1 MLNKYARWIIAEPM
15 HWLAQRL
22 HAAKITPNTITL
34 FGFILTVLSSM
45 IIATGALIS
54 GGLLLLIASAGDM
67 LDGIL
72 ARLTRPSKF
81 GAFLDST
88 LDRYSESI
96 TFFGLAYYYSTQT
109 NARTELTLIFFII
122 VGSLMVSYTRA
133 RAEGLN
139 IECKVGWLQ
148 RPERVMLLIVGL
160 LTNWIFP
167 ISTLTLVLWILA
179 IFTNFTALQR
189 IYEVYWRTTQA
200 QVSAPP
206 QEET

>member
-15 HWLAQRL
+15 RWLAQRL
-22 HAAKITPNTITL
+22 HAAKVTPNTITL
-34 FGFILTVLSSM
+34 FGFILTVLSSV
-45 IIATGALIS
+45 IIATGSLIS

-67 LDGIL
+67 LDGVL

-96 TFFGLAYYYSTQT
+96 TFFGLAYFYSTQT

-133 RAEGLN
+133 RAEGLS
-139 IECKVGWLQ
+139 IECNVGWLQ
-148 RPERVMLLIVGL
+148 RPERVMLLIIGL
-160 LTNWIFP
+160 LTNWVFP
-167 ISTLTLVLWILA
+167 ISTLTFVLWILA